1 FIGKELLYVTSLD
14 ALGAPLVFTA
24 LAVLSNIIL
33 VSVAAL
39 VFIRPFTGRLTDTPK
54 KPHPVPL
61 GMWLGPVVLGIG
73 SLAAGLMAAPVGT
86 NVIAPAVSAI
96 VGEAVEVHLALWHGI
111 NTMLILSVITV
122 LSGIVRCR
130 YSGLCQR
137 RAERMA

>member
-1 FIGKELLYVTSLD
+1 
-14 ALGAPLVFTA
+14 
-24 LAVLSNIIL
+24 LSNIIL
-33 VSVAAL
+33 VAVAAL

-73 SLAAGLMAAPVGT
+73 SLAAGLLAAPVGT

-122 LSGIVRCR
+122 LSGIVLYR
-130 YSGLCQR
+130 YRGLYQR
-137 RAERMA
+137 LADRIDPGEGWGPARWYTRGLDGLLAFA